1 MDPTNIDLSHQ
12 KTQTHSFS
20 ICVEFLIEKNI
31 KWKKEEAKT
40 RPENNAKHEMD
51 WVEKTNIR
59 FEKQKMSLENEK
71 RKWIH
76 PHW

>member
-20 ICVEFLIEKNI
+20 ICVEFLIDKNI

-40 RPENNAKHEMD
+40 RPENNAKHEMG
-51 WVEKTNIR
+51 WIEKISTRID
-59 FEKQKMSLENEK
+59 KLKMNSKN
-71 RKWIH
+71 
-76 PHW
+76 